1 MRSDV
6 SSTLVSYPSS
16 ERRVVSDPN
25 PKQSEHSRQYDRLLK
40 GEITSKD
47 YVKTLKQAQSGRYS
61 SRTSTGQKATSG
73 RKAAAT

>member
-1 MRSDV
+1 V

-25 PKQSEHSRQYDRLLK
+25 PKKSEQSSQYDRLLK

-47 YVKTLKQAQSGRYS
+47 YVNTLKQAQSGRYS
-61 SRTSTGQKATSG
+61 SRTTNGRKATSG
-73 RKAAAT
+73 RRAAAT